1 MRLNETSMT
10 SSPVRRP
17 GPPAAASGSGAGSRR
32 RLRSAL
38 LGAFET
44 LLPRLVARL
53 RAERHL
59 RTGEPELRLVPALSM
74 PDRLSIDVGANH
86 GIYIYAVV
94 MARHASRVLAIE
106 PNPEL
111 ARSLRRALPR
121 RCDVL
126 CCALSDRKGRA
137 ELRVPRVDGEANRY
151 LATLDQDVAD
161 PAEVHEVELARLDD
175 CAREPVG
182 FVKIDVEGHELAV
195 LRGADRVLREDG
207 PNLLI
212 EAEERHRPGAV
223 ADVAGLL
230 AGYGYRGLF
239 RVGAWMRPIAEFD
252 PAVHQD
258 PRNLGHGPGRI
269 GRYVN
274 NFVFTRDLALYRRL
288 QAEPVLVG

>member
-1 MRLNETSMT
+1 MRLNEAPMT

-17 GPPAAASGSGAGSRR
+17 GPSAAASGSGAGSLR

-53 RAERHL
+53 RADRHL
-59 RTGEPELRLVPALSM
+59 RSGEPELRLVPALSM

-86 GIYIYAVV
+86 GYYSII
-94 MARHASRVLAIE
+94 MARYAPRVLAIE

-111 ARSLRRALPR
+111 ARLLRRALPR
-121 RCDVL
+121 RCGVL

-151 LATLDQDVAD
+151 LGTLDQDVAD

-175 CAREPVG
+175 CAHEPVG

-239 RVGAWMRPIAEFD
+239 RAGETMRPIAEFD
-252 PAVHQD
+252 PAVHQN